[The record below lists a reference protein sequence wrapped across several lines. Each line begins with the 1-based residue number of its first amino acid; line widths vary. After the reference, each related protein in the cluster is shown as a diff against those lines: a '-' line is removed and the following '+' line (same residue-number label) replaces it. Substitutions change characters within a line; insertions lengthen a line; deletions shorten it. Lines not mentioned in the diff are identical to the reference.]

1 MTVTVTDVAARAGVS
16 RSAVSRTFTKGG
28 TVSPEM
34 RAKVEAAASELGYR
48 PNPLAAALKTGR
60 TGLVALVIDDATNP
74 VTLAAQAA
82 LSAALEAQ
90 GRRAVMVNLAGETD
104 PARAASRLGAYHA
117 DGALLVA
124 AQLPAEVVEALRGTG
139 RPVVQ
144 CFPHVVEAAAA
155 DVAGI
160 DNVRA
165 GRLAARKM
173 LARGYDRPAFVGGP
187 RTWAPMQ
194 ERLAGFRSVTR
205 SRDLE
210 LQVQWTDDVS
220 VEAGQR
226 AAEKILS
233 RGGADGYFCADDR
246 LALGVLMALEEAG
259 VSVPD
264 DAGVVGLGDIEMAGW
279 PQFRLTTLRMPLE
292 EVTQAAAARLAAL
305 IEAPGG
311 DPELAA
317 FPCQFIERG
326 TLRAP
331 LA

>member
-28 TVSPEM
+28 TVSAEM

-60 TGLVALVIDDATNP
+60 SGMVALVIDDATNP
-74 VTLAAQAA
+74 VTLTAQAA
-82 LSAALEAQ
+82 LSAALEVQ

-104 PARAASRLGAYHA
+104 PARAAARLGAYHA

-124 AQLPAEVVEALRGTG
+124 SQLSAEIVEALRATG

-144 CFPHVVEAAAA
+144 CFPHVTEAAAS

-165 GRLAARKM
+165 GRLAARKI

-187 RTWAPMQ
+187 KTWAPMQ

-205 SRDLE
+205 ARDLE
-210 LQVQWTDDVS
+210 LQVQWTEDVS

-246 LALGVLMALEEAG
+246 LALGVLVALEEAG
-259 VSVPD
+259 VAVPEE
-264 DAGVVGLGDIEMAGW
+264 AGIVGLGDIEMAAW
-279 PQFRLTTLRMPLE
+279 PQFRLTTLRVPLE
-292 EVTQAAAARLAAL
+292 EVTRAAVERLAAM
-305 IEAPGG
+305 IDAPGG
-311 DPELAA
+311 GPELAA
-317 FPCQFIERG
+317 FPCQFVERG
-326 TLRAP
+326 TLRPPPA
-331 LA
+331 